1 MEEITELHPV
11 QNVPELST
19 STQTPIRCIS
29 SVARRHSLDID
40 GSLISSCVSEAR
52 TPRPNINE
60 EDPLEHVQE
69 RGWACLFSLIPRQF
83 PTSYPIFFRQLETHL
98 AQHFYDIFSVIFVY
112 TALFVN
118 KHKTRV

>member
-69 RGWACLFSLIPRQF
+69 RDNSRHHIRSFSDSWKHTWRNI
-83 PTSYPIFFRQLETHL
+83 SM
-98 AQHFYDIFSVIFVY
+98 IFSP
-112 TALFVN
+112 
-118 KHKTRV
+118 